1 MNLDPLK
8 EQEDL
13 LNNGHLSS
21 SWAFFVLF
29 CQFQLFKKKT
39 LCMCVCVLPECV
51 RVYHV
56 PLEMSR
62 GHCILCDEGYN
73 R

>member
-1 MNLDPLK
+1 MTLDPLK

-21 SWAFFVLF
+21 SWASFVLF

-39 LCMCVCVLPECV
+39 CVCVCVLPECV
-51 RVYHV
+51 HVCHV

-62 GHCILCDEGYN
+62 GHCILCD
-73 R
+73 

>member
-39 LCMCVCVLPECV
+39 LCTCVCVFFV
-51 RVYHV
+51 
-56 PLEMSR
+56 
-62 GHCILCDEGYN
+62 
-73 R
+73 